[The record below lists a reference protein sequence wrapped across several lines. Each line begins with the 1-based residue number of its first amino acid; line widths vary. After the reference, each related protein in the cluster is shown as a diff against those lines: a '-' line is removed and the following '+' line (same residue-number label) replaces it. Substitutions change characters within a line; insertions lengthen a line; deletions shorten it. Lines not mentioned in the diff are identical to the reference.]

1 MRRRIFVGLQQ
12 RDNSHIGRPP
22 YDCRNLGDCRTALA
36 AKEKEHTMLCKS
48 HEAVRGSLHSSQEL
62 RRQLEVTLR
71 NERDMS
77 EGLKKT
83 CGDFSKLM
91 KERDDELKHAIATKA
106 SLAKD
111 LMSTRSGL
119 GALGQEKERLLATI
133 ERHEM
138 HVRELQDRVTEL
150 RAARCRDYE
159 ENSMRILDL
168 MGFASRGGAQQQQD
182 EAGEGGG
189 RGSSHVQGAAYPGQ
203 NELNT
208 LLVETREELM
218 QRSDDLKKL
227 QGEASK
233 ARELLA
239 SEKETSERLRA
250 RLARLEMENDILLT
264 ENTVAVEWLALAPPE
279 AVQAYAALRGG
290 VNAEV
295 EDMTAR
301 GEDMRVETPG
311 VAMAGT

>member
-1 MRRRIFVGLQQ
+1 M
-12 RDNSHIGRPP
+12 
-22 YDCRNLGDCRTALA
+22 
-36 AKEKEHTMLCKS
+36 AKEKEHAKLSKS
-48 HEAVRGSLHSSQEL
+48 HDAVRGNLHSSQEL
-62 RRQLEVTLR
+62 RRQLEMTLR
-71 NERDMS
+71 NEREMS

-111 LMSTRSGL
+111 LMSTRTGL
-119 GALGQEKERLLATI
+119 GALGHEKERLLATI

-138 HVRELQDRVTEL
+138 HVRELHERVTEL

-168 MGFASRGGAQQQQD
+168 MRFCNRGAGAQQQQLED
-182 EAGEGGG
+182 GSGLGGG
-189 RGSSHVQGAAYPGQ
+189 GGGGGASGGGSNGGDGSGHREAYPGQ

-208 LLVETREELM
+208 LLAETREELM
-218 QRSDDLKKL
+218 QRSDELGRL
-227 QGEASK
+227 QAEASK
-233 ARELLA
+233 ASDLLA
-239 SEKETSERLRA
+239 SEKAAGERLRA
-250 RLARLEMENDILLT
+250 RLARLEMENDILQT

-290 VNAEV
+290 AEDEGIAV
-295 EDMTAR
+295 AGDEED
-301 GEDMRVETPG
+301 GRVETPG
-311 VAMAGT
+311 VAVAGS